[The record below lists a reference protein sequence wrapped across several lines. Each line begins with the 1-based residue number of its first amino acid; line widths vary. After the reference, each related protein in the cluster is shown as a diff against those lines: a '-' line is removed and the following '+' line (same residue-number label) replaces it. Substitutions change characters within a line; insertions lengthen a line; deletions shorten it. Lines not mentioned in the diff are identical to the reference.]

1 MEPLI
6 LIVYNIMPIITSRN
20 SRSFNTK
27 SKKNQK
33 NGGSPPGI
41 SLNNLLQNI
50 KCCVVHNLN
59 NTILVSNY
67 GLHRIEIL
75 DMNKQYIGS
84 FGSFGVL
91 ENPRCIN
98 VDQEN
103 GNIIVTDRNN
113 KVAVFDRHGNF
124 IRRIN
129 QFRGL
134 MFQFAPREIAVT
146 SNGNILISD
155 IENNRICCV
164 DRMGIEKFE
173 IKQYP
178 ISQGE
183 IAHFDHPYG
192 ICAGIIDGQER
203 IIVADSH
210 NSQIVIFNMDGN
222 YYNSFGQDGEGLEN
236 SDYIDEATLVNIAI
250 DNNNNILC
258 LDFEKNNKLIII
270 DGMSGY
276 HRIVQLNTNL
286 PISPRMIRIDQIS
299 GNIYLTDDRRNLIA
313 VFDRNYQFLH
323 FIPEVNIDF
332 RILRKKSDIPAGIE
346 DDSECGTCL
355 EPLFERS
362 AIDVNQSRNNINGFI
377 VQLHQNSQ
385 AQAPHLFHYK
395 CIKSWLES
403 NGRPKTCP
411 LCRTECLF
419 HSQLTSI
426 NIPAQDDGVDFF
438 EPSQVSAILQPN
450 SQLLCNQYNGNQ
462 AECIQHKPKCL
473 WKFINKQCIDNT
485 EHSGGKV
492 KYISKKNK
500 NQRKLWKRSLKK

>member
-155 IENNRICCV
+155 I
-164 DRMGIEKFE
+164 DDK
-173 IKQYP
+173 IKL
-178 ISQGE
+178 
-183 IAHFDHPYG
+183 
-192 ICAGIIDGQER
+192 
-203 IIVADSH
+203 
-210 NSQIVIFNMDGN
+210 
-222 YYNSFGQDGEGLEN
+222 LE
-236 SDYIDEATLVNIAI
+236 
-250 DNNNNILC
+250 
-258 LDFEKNNKLIII
+258 
-270 DGMSGY
+270 
-276 HRIVQLNTNL
+276 
-286 PISPRMIRIDQIS
+286 
-299 GNIYLTDDRRNLIA
+299 
-313 VFDRNYQFLH
+313 
-323 FIPEVNIDF
+323 
-332 RILRKKSDIPAGIE
+332 
-346 DDSECGTCL
+346 
-355 EPLFERS
+355 
-362 AIDVNQSRNNINGFI
+362 
-377 VQLHQNSQ
+377 
-385 AQAPHLFHYK
+385 
-395 CIKSWLES
+395 
-403 NGRPKTCP
+403 
-411 LCRTECLF
+411 
-419 HSQLTSI
+419 
-426 NIPAQDDGVDFF
+426 
-438 EPSQVSAILQPN
+438 
-450 SQLLCNQYNGNQ
+450 
-462 AECIQHKPKCL
+462 
-473 WKFINKQCIDNT
+473 
-485 EHSGGKV
+485 
-492 KYISKKNK
+492 
-500 NQRKLWKRSLKK
+500 